1 MMTLPQN
8 SCFSFGVVLLS
19 LLLLSC
25 KRVDS
30 QDLPREGSTKKRGVQ
45 LVVLG
50 TAQDAG
56 SPQIGCEKE
65 CCKTLFKEPD
75 LSRNVVSLGLIDQT
89 EDKTFLIE
97 ATPDIGRQLHLLN
110 SFTRDN
116 SPALPNAILLTHA
129 HMGHYAGLL
138 YLGKESV
145 NAANIPVLAMPK
157 MATYLTNNGPWGQLV
172 ADHNIDLIPMT
183 SDKAL
188 PLSSAVSVTPFLVP
202 HRDEYSETAGFIIIG
217 PTKKAL
223 FIPDIDKWDRWERS
237 ISALIA
243 TVDYAFI
250 DATFFNAEEINN
262 RDISEIP
269 HPFVIESMD
278 LFHTLPEKERAKIH
292 FIHLNHTNPL
302 FNEESQEYRQL
313 LSNGYRV
320 ATFGQVFEL

>member
-1 MMTLPQN
+1 MMSLPQN
-8 SCFSFGVVLLS
+8 SCFRFGVFLMLLF
-19 LLLLSC
+19 LVSC
-25 KRVDS
+25 KGVDS
-30 QDLPREGSTKKRGVQ
+30 KELPREGSTKNTGVQ
-45 LVVLG
+45 LVILG

-65 CCKTLFKEPD
+65 CCKTLFKDPD

-89 EDKTFLIE
+89 AHKTFLIE

-110 SFTRDN
+110 SFSRDS
-116 SPALPNAILLTHA
+116 SPALPDAILLTHA
-129 HMGHYAGLL
+129 HMGHYTGLL

-145 NAANIPVLAMPK
+145 NAKNVPVLTMPK
-157 MATYLTNNGPWGQLV
+157 MAAYLTNNGPWGQLV
-172 ADHNIDLIPMT
+172 ADHNIDLIPLT
-183 SDKAL
+183 ADKPL
-188 PLSSAVSVTPFLVP
+188 PLSSAVSITPFLVP
-202 HRDEYSETAGFIIIG
+202 HRDEYSETAGFVIKG
-217 PTKKAL
+217 PNKKAL
-223 FIPDIDKWDRWERS
+223 FIPDIDKWERWERS

-269 HPFVIESMD
+269 HPFVIESMA

-302 FNEESQEYRQL
+302 FNKESEEYRQL
-313 LSNGYRV
+313 LLNGYQV
-320 ATFGQVFEL
+320 AAYGQVFEL